1 MRRDAVAATL
11 KMLYGPPGTGKT
23 WQAAREAVRAI
34 EPAQYHA
41 AASSSNPEAALQ
53 AAHKA
58 LVNEGR
64 ILWVTFHPSYS
75 YEDFMEGYRPV
86 LLGGAVTYKVV
97 DGPFK
102 KLCERVRKKVDL
114 EVGDRID
121 SAPGRDP
128 FEIVD
133 VDAGGW
139 VLRVRPNRS
148 DEVAEYLDK
157 YVPRRVVEDLLTR
170 GFAPE
175 IFSIA
180 GATIYNLPFMGISAT
195 DPDLPAPGDGETT
208 GTRKGP
214 VLRKVIAART
224 GVLSSSDL
232 SNSSHF
238 GAVMRRLQQIRA
250 ASEPAKPVAL
260 VIDEFNRADP
270 SRVFGEL
277 LTLIELDKREGAP
290 EERQVWLPHSQRT
303 FSVPPSVSV
312 IGTMNTVDKSLAP
325 IDFAMRRRFR
335 FEYVGADPSLLETD
349 FDGVNLSDLLRLI
362 NARLGALLGSGYE
375 IGHSFFLAAKLGDVS
390 ERMGWAGDSDWQM
403 RAIAY
408 VLRSSVLPTVSEY
421 FHEDWAKT
429 RAVLGE
435 TVVGGNTVSLFDAPA
450 VEESFIERLPED
462 YELVDG
468 RVSYPADW
476 WNPVHSAWDVTRF
489 RDFLAALTAG
499 A

>member
-1 MRRDAVAATL
+1 MAATL

-34 EPAQYHA
+34 EPAQYLA

-53 AAHKA
+53 ALHKS

-64 ILWVTFHPSYS
+64 VLWVTFHPSYS
-75 YEDFMEGYRPV
+75 YEDFVEGYRPV
-86 LLGGAVTYKVV
+86 LAEGAVAYKVV

-102 KLCERVRKKVDL
+102 RLCERVRRKVDL
-114 EVGDRID
+114 EIGDKVD

-128 FEIVD
+128 FEVVD

-139 VLRVRPNRS
+139 VLRVRPNRA

-157 YVPRRVVEDLLTR
+157 YVPRRVIEDLLAQ

-180 GATIYNLPFMGISAT
+180 GASTYNLPYMGIHPGDA
-195 DPDLPAPGDGETT
+195 DLPPPAPGETVT
-208 GTRKGP
+208 TRKGP

-238 GAVMRRLQQIRA
+238 GAVMRHLLQIRA
-250 ASEPAKPVAL
+250 TSAPAKPVAL

-277 LTLIELDKREGAP
+277 LTLLELDKREGAP
-290 EERQVWLPHSQRT
+290 EERRVWLPHSQRT
-303 FSVPPSVSV
+303 FSVPSLVSV

-335 FEYVGADPSLLETD
+335 FEYVGADASLLETNL
-349 FDGVNLSDLLRLI
+349 DGVNLSEFLRLV
-362 NARLGALLGSGYE
+362 NSRLGALLGSGYE
-375 IGHSFFLAAKLGDVS
+375 IGHAFFLTLKLGEVS
-390 ERMGWAGDSDWQM
+390 DRMGWSGAHDWQM
-403 RAIAY
+403 RALAY
-408 VLRSSVLPTVSEY
+408 VLRSNVLPTIIEY
-421 FHEDWAKT
+421 FHEDWTKT

-450 VEESFIERLPED
+450 VEDSFIERLPED

-468 RVSYPADW
+468 RISYFAGWWDPAA
-476 WNPVHSAWDVTRF
+476 SEWDVSRF
-489 RDFLAALTAG
+489 RDFLVALTSG